1 MNLNLVQFSAWD
13 EVKIEKFIQFKKS
26 LQENLSTYFPET
38 VDEYKKLLHP
48 DSPFAKDYQWSGFIV
63 YQDKKMVAK
72 AILAWRN
79 GSSVGNLGF
88 IDWEN
93 NLTVATAL
101 TNKIEAYAKTMGLKE
116 IKTPVDINFFVKYRI
131 KCPGGGAPYFGEP
144 IYPDY
149 YHELFAGT
157 GYQVVGTWDTYLIKR
172 FATFSNL
179 MKKRKKLEKKKHAF
193 HDQVNVRL
201 LKMNDW
207 ENELKIV
214 YKLFLDSFSAMPE
227 FETIT
232 FEQFKL
238 VYDDFKYIIHP
249 LLSYIVELNGTPV
262 GFSINYPDP
271 LAILSKVKNK
281 KLSKLDKVL
290 LMIKLR
296 LNFKILLMPYM
307 GKTKGPNGEEV
318 KGVFLKISKLLTYG
332 VAAAQ
337 KGLVCYQSPD
347 SPSKR
352 PIDPELVQEYAKYVL
367 YGKSLDQ

>member
-1 MNLNLVQFSAWD
+1 MNLYIEQFSAWD
-13 EVKIEKFIQFKKS
+13 EVKIENFIQFKES
-26 LQENLSTYFPET
+26 LQGHLATYFPET
-38 VDEYKKLLHP
+38 VSEYKKLLHP
-48 DSPFAKDYQWSGFIV
+48 TSPFAQDYQWSGFLV
-63 YQDKKMVAK
+63 YQNKKIVAK

-79 GSSVGNLGF
+79 GSLTGNLGY

-93 NLTVATAL
+93 NLNVAKTL
-101 TNKIEAYAKTMGLKE
+101 TDKVEAYARNMGLNE
-116 IKTPVDINFFVKYRI
+116 IKTPVDMNFFVKYRI

-149 YHELFAGT
+149 YHDLFLGT
-157 GYQVVGTWDTYLIKR
+157 GFQVVGSWDTYLIKR
-172 FATFSNL
+172 FSSFSNFI
-179 MKKRKKLEKKKHAF
+179 KKRKNFEKKKHDF
-193 HDQVNVRL
+193 HDQVNVRF
-201 LKMNDW
+201 LKISDW
-207 ENELKIV
+207 ESELKIV
-214 YKLFLDSFSAMPE
+214 YKLFLDSFSSMPE
-227 FETIT
+227 FEPIT

-271 LAILSKVKNK
+271 LAILTKVKNK
-281 KLSKLDKVL
+281 KLSKLDQVL

-307 GKTKGPNGEEV
+307 GKTKGPNGEDV
-318 KGVFLKISKLLTYG
+318 KGVFLKISKLLAYG

-352 PIDPELVQEYAKYVL
+352 PIDPELVREYSKYVL
-367 YGKSLDQ
+367 YGKRLDE